1 MIKRR
6 ERIERWRAERKMKDS
21 EVNKK
26 SSILANIT
34 LPSAKKWSL
43 EDDSEDDEDVK
54 EIKLNEGIKQEITE
68 TITILDDPID
78 EPIKIEK
85 MEEEIIEIAKPEPIE
100 IVKPEPIVVLSEPKK
115 IEPEEEIDDD
125 IDPLDAFMQEVDKE
139 VRKINKPSKP
149 FSQTSKSASGGMMIV
164 TGVVKKQTEVKPK
177 GELLEQNQD
186 GLEYS
191 SEEEQEDIKDTAAN
205 LANKQKKEL
214 AKIDHSTIEYSN
226 FKKNFYVEVPEI
238 AKMTQEEMDLYKS
251 ELEGIVVKGK
261 GCPKPIKVISVI
273 FC

>member
-1 MIKRR
+1 
-6 ERIERWRAERKMKDS
+6 MKDS

-68 TITILDDPID
+68 TITILDDTIE

-85 MEEEIIEIAKPEPIE
+85 IEKIEEEIIEIDKPEPL
-100 IVKPEPIVVLSEPKK
+100 VLPEPEKV
-115 IEPEEEIDDD
+115 EPEEEVDDD

-164 TGVVKKQTEVKPK
+164 TGVVKKQAEVKPK

-214 AKIDHSTIEYSN
+214 AKIDHSTIEYSS

-238 AKMTQEEMDLYKS
+238 SKMTQEEMDLYKS

-261 GCPKPIKVISVI
+261 GCPKPIKVRFIN
-273 FC
+273 